1 MKPIIKCLIA
11 MLMPMAFVGCSSD
24 NDPEAELTG
33 QEEYNLLLGTIT
45 TSDGEIAYSPLSDD
59 PSQRAKIAYSE
70 ADSRIFCEA
79 LLLEPWNGDNITRT
93 LADGYG
99 NFSISKSDEDGVFHI
114 VNFNIKGY
122 EPFSL
127 KIATEEY
134 LDNSN
139 AAIAPGSY
147 KATYYWRCNVCGYM
161 INVSRGKPGSC
172 PRCKNSDQNKWTKV
186 CDRSPLI

>member
-1 MKPIIKCLIA
+1 MKLKITFLIGV
-11 MLMPMAFVGCSSD
+11 LMSLAFVGCSSD
-24 NDPEAELTG
+24 DEPEAGLTG
-33 QEEYNLLLGTIT
+33 MEEYNLLLGTIT
-45 TSDGEIAYSPLSDD
+45 TSDGEIAYSPISEDLA
-59 PSQRAKIAYSE
+59 QMAKIAYSE

-79 LLLEPWNGDNITRT
+79 LLLAPWNGDNITRT

-99 NFSISKSDEDGVFHI
+99 SFSILKSDEEGVFHI

-134 LDNSN
+134 FDNSN
-139 AAIAPGSY
+139 TTVAIGSH
-147 KATYYWRCNVCGYM
+147 KATYYWRCSECGYM
-161 INVSRGKPGSC
+161 INESRGKPSSC
-172 PRCKNSDQNKWTKV
+172 PKCKNSDQSKWRKV

>member
-1 MKPIIKCLIA
+1 MKHVVSIILA
-11 MLMPMAFVGCSSD
+11 MLTTLAFVGCSSD
-24 NDPEAELTG
+24 NEPEAELTG
-33 QEEYNLLLGTIT
+33 QKEYNLLLGTIT
-45 TSDGEIAYSPLSDD
+45 TSDGEIAYSPISED

-79 LLLEPWNGDNITRT
+79 LLLAPWKGDNITRT

-99 NFSISKSDEDGVFHI
+99 NFSISKSDEEGVFHI
-114 VNFNIKGY
+114 VSFNLKGY

-134 LDNSN
+134 FDNCN

-147 KATYYWRCNVCGYM
+147 KASYYWKCKECGYM
-161 INVSRGKPGSC
+161 INVSRGKPSSC
-172 PRCKNSDQNKWTKV
+172 PSCKNSDPNKWTKV

>member
-1 MKPIIKCLIA
+1 MKLKITFLIGL
-11 MLMPMAFVGCSSD
+11 LMSLTFVGCSSD

-45 TSDGEIAYSPLSDD
+45 TSDGEIAYSPISED

-79 LLLEPWNGDNITRT
+79 LLLESWNGDNITRT

-99 NFSISKSDEDGVFHI
+99 NFSISKSDEEGVFNI

-147 KATYYWRCNVCGYM
+147 KATYYWRCRECGYM
-161 INVSRGKPGSC
+161 INESRGKPNPC
-172 PRCKNSDQNKWTKV
+172 PKCNNSDPNKWTKV
-186 CDRSPLI
+186 CDRSPLT